1 MLKFKLNKEK
11 SDVVFNIS
19 ECEISKDC
27 RITIVEDKVTNT
39 FGVYVRKYVREGKY
53 NTLWYI
59 EISNNNAT
67 DMKECKQVAE
77 KMLDIVN
84 GYKPPLPN

>member
-11 SDVVFNIS
+11 SDVVFNVS
-19 ECEISKDC
+19 ECQIDKHC
-27 RITIVEDKVTNT
+27 RVTMIEDKVRNT
-39 FGVYVRKYVREGKY
+39 FWVYVKREVYEWKDY
-53 NTLWYI
+53 LWYM
-59 EISNNNAT
+59 EISNNKVTNLI
-67 DMKECKQVAE
+67 ECKQVAE